1 MKTVRSVKV
10 KKEQLSTVMPEGRRG
25 WVAGLKWVPETAISR
40 RRFSLFSAHPGTH
53 RIALGKKGARVS
65 GYARTTKQH
74 QRRSLYSLAAAFCL
88 FAGDNSY
95 GIYPIDETRWVFLAS
110 QNGQPAVMGDVV
122 GTLDE
127 VLAAQALFLS
137 FNDAPDGGWAVVA
150 EPDFP
155 LDLLSLAKSLSLIQ
169 RKQTRLVKL
178 TSLTTLA
185 VVLLALTLG
194 SAGAW
199 FWQYTIEQA
208 EQEAVALAAL
218 RAEQAK
224 VRQKIQ
230 SLQTLPHP
238 WATMLPAP
246 YFLSR
251 CYFVRKPLP
260 VSIAGWRLTTGEC
273 IRDGMRLRYE
283 ARPGSTI
290 SDFDRRS
297 QQLLGQN
304 AVFNFLEGGKTGL
317 VFIPFITD
325 NEPTPWRDEAVPLP
339 GVQLMRFLSHF
350 QRRNIDVPLS
360 EVVPP
365 ARAPGTSADEPVQDW
380 HEYLFTVNSKLAPEW
395 ILTDFDDTGIR
406 LDSITFSLSAEGQ
419 FDYQIKGHI
428 YAQK

>member
-1 MKTVRSVKV
+1 MKTARNA
-10 KKEQLSTVMPEGRRG
+10 KKEQASTVLPEGRRG
-25 WVAGLKWVPETAISR
+25 WVAGLKWVPETDMSR
-40 RRFSLFSAHPGTH
+40 RRFNAHPGTH
-53 RIALGKKGARVS
+53 RIVQGKKGNRVS
-65 GYARTTKQH
+65 GYARISKQH

-95 GIYPIDETRWVFLAS
+95 GIYPIDETRWIFLAS

-127 VLAAQALFLS
+127 ALAAQALFLS

-155 LDLLSLAKSLSLIQ
+155 MDLLPLAKSLSLAQ
-169 RKQTRLVKL
+169 RKQVRLVKL
-178 TSLTTLA
+178 TSLATLA
-185 VVLLALTLG
+185 AVLLVFALG
-194 SAGAW
+194 SAGAGY
-199 FWQYTIEQA
+199 WQYTTELA
-208 EQEAVALAAL
+208 EKEAAALARL

-224 VRQKIQ
+224 ARQKVQ
-230 SLQTLPHP
+230 SQQTLPHP
-238 WATMLPAP
+238 WAMMWPTP
-246 YFLSR
+246 YFLSQ
-251 CYFVRKPLP
+251 CYFIRQPLP
-260 VSIAGWRLTTGEC
+260 VSIAGWRLTAGEC
-273 IRDGMRLRYE
+273 ISSGMRLRYE

-325 NEPTPWRDEAVPLP
+325 NEPTPWRDETVPLP

-365 ARAPGTSADEPVQDW
+365 ARAPGAGTDDPVQDW
-380 HEYLFTVNSKLAPEW
+380 HEYIFTVNSQLAPEW

>member
-25 WVAGLKWVPETAISR
+25 WVAGLKWVPETALSR

-199 FWQYTIEQA
+199 FWQYICLAFCTT
-208 EQEAVALAAL
+208 AV
-218 RAEQAK
+218 
-224 VRQKIQ
+224 I
-230 SLQTLPHP
+230 
-238 WATMLPAP
+238 
-246 YFLSR
+246 F
-251 CYFVRKPLP
+251 
-260 VSIAGWRLTTGEC
+260 
-273 IRDGMRLRYE
+273 
-283 ARPGSTI
+283 
-290 SDFDRRS
+290 
-297 QQLLGQN
+297 
-304 AVFNFLEGGKTGL
+304 
-317 VFIPFITD
+317 
-325 NEPTPWRDEAVPLP
+325 
-339 GVQLMRFLSHF
+339 
-350 QRRNIDVPLS
+350 
-360 EVVPP
+360 
-365 ARAPGTSADEPVQDW
+365 
-380 HEYLFTVNSKLAPEW
+380 KLAFPN
-395 ILTDFDDTGIR
+395 R
-406 LDSITFSLSAEGQ
+406 LS
-419 FDYQIKGHI
+419 
-428 YAQK
+428 